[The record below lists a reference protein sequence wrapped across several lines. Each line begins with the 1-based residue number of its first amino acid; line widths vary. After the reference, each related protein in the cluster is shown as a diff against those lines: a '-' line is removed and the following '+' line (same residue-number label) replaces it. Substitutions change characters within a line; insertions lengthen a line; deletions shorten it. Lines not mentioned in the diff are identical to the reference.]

1 MNNDGIK
8 DYITS
13 LLQKDMRMD
22 ERALHEY
29 RKPIKIEY
37 NISKNAEGSARVIMG
52 ETEVIAGVK
61 LSIGEPFP
69 DTPNEGVLIVGAELL
84 QMSSPEFESGPPGP
98 QANELARIIDRGIR
112 ESGMIDVKK
121 LCIKSGELVWMVYL
135 DIYTINDAGNL
146 LDACAL
152 ASIAA
157 LTNTVLPKI
166 EDGKIQFG
174 EHTKTKLPLT
184 KIPITCTV
192 YKINDKI
199 IIDPNEKEQRVID
212 ARLSVAITE
221 KDTIHALQ
229 KGGNKSLKIEEIE
242 IMLDLAKEKTKELRK
257 FLH

>member
-13 LLQKDMRMD
+13 LLQKNMRMD
-22 ERALHEY
+22 ERTLHEY

-37 NISKNAEGSARVIMG
+37 NISKNAEGSAKVTMG
-52 ETEVIAGVK
+52 ETEVIAGIK
-61 LSIGEPFP
+61 LSVGEPFP
-69 DTPNEGVLIVGAELL
+69 DTPSEGVLMVGAELL

-112 ESGMIDVKK
+112 ESHMIDVEK
-121 LCIKSGELVWMVYL
+121 LCIKSGELVWMVFL

-146 LDACAL
+146 LDAAAL

-157 LTNTVLPKI
+157 LNNTVLPKL
-166 EDGKIQFG
+166 EGNKVLFG

-184 KIPITCTV
+184 KMPVTCTV

-199 IIDPNEKEQRVID
+199 IIDPNEKEEKVID
-212 ARLSVAITE
+212 SRLSVAITE

-229 KGGNKSLKIEEIE
+229 KGGSKSLKLEEIE
-242 IMLDLAKEKTKELRK
+242 VMLDLAKEKTKELRK